1 MDWMSSAAI
10 AFGVLAFLWVLA
22 SMKTSRP
29 DGRMLKVHP
38 FRRMMTFIMQ
48 GRNESVVY
56 FDDYIEVEKLH
67 AYIADA
73 RERFPV
79 DITHCTVAG
88 VALGLAT
95 APKMNRF
102 VVGHRLYERNGRWIT
117 FSMKRRK
124 MDREAKL
131 AAVKLEMPDG
141 QTFRE
146 LAERINGKVV
156 IERSDRKTSF
166 DIEMNL
172 LSALP
177 RGVLRFA
184 VRLWRLADYY
194 NLLPGLLIRTD
205 AMYTSV
211 FVANLGSLRMGAGY
225 HHLYEWGSCPLFLM
239 IGQIE
244 DRPVVR
250 NGEVVVRPMM
260 HVRFSYDERIDDGL
274 NARFGIDT
282 LRTVLEDPYTY
293 LGCLREDG
301 SDARPLS
308 EPVAEVYASPEDA
321 ARNAA

>member
-1 MDWMSSAAI
+1 MSLTDILAVAI
-10 AFGVLAFLWVLA
+10 AILLGLWVLV
-22 SMKTSRP
+22 SLKTSRP
-29 DGRMLKVHP
+29 DGTLLKVHP
-38 FRRMMTFIMQ
+38 FRRMMSFIML

-56 FDDYIEVEKLH
+56 FDDYIDVEKLR
-67 AYIADA
+67 AYIAEA
-73 RERFPV
+73 REHFPV

-102 VVGHRLYERNGRWIT
+102 VVGHRLYQRKERWIT

-131 AAVKLEMPDG
+131 SAVKLDMPDG

-166 DIEMNL
+166 DVEMNI

-177 RGVLRFA
+177 RAVLRFA

-194 NLLPGLLIRTD
+194 NLLPGALIRSD

-211 FVANLGSLRMGAGY
+211 FVANLGSLRMGPGY

-250 NGEVVVRPMM
+250 DGEVVVRPMM

-293 LGCLREDG
+293 LGCLQDDG
-301 SDARPLS
+301 RDARPLS
-308 EPVAEVYASPEDA
+308 DPVSVVYEQT
-321 ARNAA
+321 